1 MIVAIDGPAGA
12 GKSTVARLLARRLG
26 IGHLNTGAM
35 YRALTLLARERGIPP
50 SDGAALGQLAAES
63 EVGLVATDGEE
74 RVRIDGRDV
83 TAGIGTAAVTGEV
96 SQVSA
101 HPAVRAAVVG
111 AQRRM
116 LAEGDW
122 VADGRDVG
130 SVVCPGADVKVFLTA
145 RPEERARRRQAE
157 LSARGDERSL
167 GEVRADIDRRDH
179 LDSTR
184 ATSPLIVAP
193 GAHVVDTSDRTAE
206 EVVDEVARLVAAVR
220 GAA

>member
-35 YRALTLLARERGIPP
+35 YRALTLLARERGIAPGDA
-50 SDGAALGQLAAES
+50 SALGELASDS
-63 EVGLVATDGEE
+63 EVRLVATPGEE

-83 TAGIGTAAVTGEV
+83 TDEVGTAAVTADV

-101 HPAVRAAVVG
+101 HPSVRAAVVA
-111 AQRRM
+111 AQRSM
-116 LAEGDW
+116 LADGDW

-130 SVVCPGADVKVFLTA
+130 SVVCPEADLKVFLTA

-157 LSARGDERSL
+157 LRDRGEQRSL
-167 GEVRADIDRRDH
+167 AEVRADIDRRDH

-193 GAHVVDTSDRTAE
+193 GAHVIDTSDRSAE
-206 EVVDEVARLVAAVR
+206 EVVDELARLVALVR
-220 GAA
+220 GTA

>member
-1 MIVAIDGPAGA
+1 VIVAIDGPAGA

-35 YRALTLLARERGIPP
+35 YRALTLLARERGIAP
-50 SDGAALGQLAAES
+50 SDGAALGQLAAAS

-83 TAGIGTAAVTGEV
+83 TDGIGTAAVTAEV

-167 GEVRADIDRRDH
+167 AEVRADIDRRDH